1 MSDNNSTSQVI
12 VLSEYEEKQIK
23 NIIAWQSEEPSVF
36 AKASGFLFKPLEF
49 FVENVIPIS
58 LIESILDG
66 ANFAAK
72 FLADEGD
79 ICRDGK
85 VSKIEELQTKNLK
98 LSDELANSVHNWAI
112 GIATAEGTVAGAT
125 GAVGIAVDV
134 PALLT
139 LSLRTIHKIGL
150 CYGYSADTPEE
161 KNFVLRILSVVGSNN
176 PQEKTS
182 ALIGLKLAQGI
193 IKNNAW
199 KKLNEKFGKAIVE
212 SEMSEFLKLFIIEL
226 SRQLA
231 KNLSKRK
238 AMQAIPVAGG
248 IIGGAMNAKFVKDVG
263 WAATRTYQKRW
274 LEDNN
279 KWQEIKNL

>member
-1 MSDNNSTSQVI
+1 MSDNNLPVPA
-12 VLSEYEEKQIK
+12 LSDYEKKQIQ
-23 NIIAWQSEEPSVF
+23 NILAWRSEEPSVF
-36 AKASGFLFKPLEF
+36 AKTSGFLFKPLEF
-49 FVENVIPIS
+49 VMENVIPMS
-58 LIESILDG
+58 LVKSVLDG
-66 ANFAAK
+66 ANFAAG

-79 ICRDGK
+79 IFRDGK

-112 GIATAEGTVAGAT
+112 GIAAAEGAATGAT

-150 CYGYSADTPEE
+150 CYGYKADTLEE

-176 PQEKTS
+176 PQEKTT

-199 KKLNEKFGKAIVE
+199 KKLPEKVGKAIVE
-212 SEMSEFLKLFIIEL
+212 RNMPEFLKLFIMEL
-226 SRQLA
+226 SNQLV
-231 KNLSKRK
+231 KNLTKRK
-238 AMQAIPVAGG
+238 TMQAIPIVGG
-248 IIGGAMNAKFVKDVG
+248 FIGGAMNADFVRDVG
-263 WAATRTYQKRW
+263 WAATRIYQKRW
-274 LEDNN
+274 LEDNG
-279 KWQEIKNL
+279 KWQE